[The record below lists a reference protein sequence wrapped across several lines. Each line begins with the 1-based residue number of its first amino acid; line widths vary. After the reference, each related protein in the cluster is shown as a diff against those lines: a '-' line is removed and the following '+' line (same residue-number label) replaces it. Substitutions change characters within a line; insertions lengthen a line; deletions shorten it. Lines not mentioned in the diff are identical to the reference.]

1 VKHFLFAGEMN
12 NFGELKE
19 ILKEEDSKQKRSKRL
34 ERNRESARK
43 SRKRKKYY
51 VNYLETKLQTLAREA
66 EHLRQ
71 TLKERRMQDPNLVS
85 REQLLRQA
93 LITQTGIEEA
103 VDSVKQKYSVGH
115 LYRKENI
122 EGIINEALDIHVPNF
137 TKIIIA
143 SLHEPKLNFPELTTE
158 QIEVMLN
165 EKPRVI
171 QENNRISDGLEH
183 IQEVK
188 QKLVGLSEWAS
199 KFPEKLSEFLS
210 LEEVT
215 QVMLALEQQI
225 SNS

>member
-1 VKHFLFAGEMN
+1 MN

-19 ILKEEDSKQKRSKRL
+19 ILKEEDSKQKRNKRL

-93 LITQTGIEEA
+93 LVTQTGIEEA

-115 LYRKENI
+115 QYRKENI
-122 EGIINEALDIHVPNF
+122 EGIISETLDIHVPNF

-143 SLHEPKLNFPELTTE
+143 SLHEPTVNFPELTAE
-158 QIEVMLN
+158 QLEVMIN

-171 QENNRISDGLEH
+171 QENCRISECLEH
-183 IQEVK
+183 IHEVK

-199 KFPEKLSEFLS
+199 KFPEKLTEFLS
-210 LEEVT
+210 IEEVA
-215 QVMLALEQQI
+215 QVMLSLEQQI

>member
-171 QENNRISDGLEH
+171 QENNRISDCLEH

>member
-1 VKHFLFAGEMN
+1 MN

-171 QENNRISDGLEH
+171 QENNRISDCLEH

>member
-1 VKHFLFAGEMN
+1 
-12 NFGELKE
+12 
-19 ILKEEDSKQKRSKRL
+19 
-34 ERNRESARK
+34 
-43 SRKRKKYY
+43 
-51 VNYLETKLQTLAREA
+51 
-66 EHLRQ
+66 
-71 TLKERRMQDPNLVS
+71 MQDPNLVS

-171 QENNRISDGLEH
+171 QENNRISDCLEH